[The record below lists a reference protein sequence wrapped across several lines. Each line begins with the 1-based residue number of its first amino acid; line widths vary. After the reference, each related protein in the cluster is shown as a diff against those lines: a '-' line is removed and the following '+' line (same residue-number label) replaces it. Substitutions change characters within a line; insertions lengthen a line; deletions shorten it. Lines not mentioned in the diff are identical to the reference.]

1 MLLTVR
7 QLPTEDIYKDLFR
20 IPEHFRT
27 DPEGRPILE
36 STICKVSTGDRSI
49 LLWAR
54 GATGETKQVLR
65 IDDKTRNALGVAW
78 NSEHDFSLQPV
89 GWLGHVK
96 WACRASD
103 QVTRIAA
110 WLGVLSVILGLLGLI
125 LGIWS
130 MCVAFSE

>member
-27 DPEGRPILE
+27 DRDGRPILE
-36 STICKVSTGDRSI
+36 STICEVSTGDRSI

-54 GATGETKQVLR
+54 GSTGDTTGVLR

-78 NSEHDFSLQPV
+78 NSEHDFKLQPV
-89 GWLGHVK
+89 RWLGQVK

-103 QVTRIAA
+103 QATRTAA
-110 WLGVLSVILGLLGLI
+110 WLGVLSVVLGFLGLI
-125 LGIWS
+125 LGIW
-130 MCVAFSE
+130 CLCLTFSK